1 MSEHSHHKSD
11 DELLADAIPIPPE
24 ALEENDDAGVEEAL
38 RPIELDQDLEGGE
51 GDPQAADMIRTFGSA
66 RREASRWKR
75 KPQKSPTGA
84 SHMKTFVSK
93 LRLDAIDHMD
103 NQVNEWLDEHPD
115 YDIKFV
121 TATVGTLVGKTSEQA
136 LFLNVWV

>member
-1 MSEHSHHKSD
+1 MSEHPHHHKSD

-24 ALEENDDAGVEEAL
+24 AMDDDGEPGEEAL
-38 RPIELDQDLEGGE
+38 RPIELSQDLESGE
-51 GDPQAADMIRTFGSA
+51 GDPQAAGMIRTFGSS

-75 KPQKSPTGA
+75 KPQKSSHGA
-84 SHMKTFVSK
+84 SHMKTFVAK

-103 NQVNEWLDEHPD
+103 NQINEWLDEHPD

-121 TATVGTLVGKTSEQA
+121 TASVGTLVGKTTEEA